1 MRPQTPG
8 RDLRRERAE
17 GVAAVTGLL
26 VALVVSLLGFW
37 LPLLAYVLW
46 VVVA

>member
-1 MRPQTPG
+1 MRPPTPG

-26 VALVVSLLGFW
+26 VALAVSLLGFW
-37 LPLLAYVLW
+37 LPLLAFVLW
-46 VVVA
+46 VVVS

>member
-1 MRPQTPG
+1 MRPQTLG

-46 VVVA
+46 VVFS

>member
-1 MRPQTPG
+1 MRPPTPS

-17 GVAAVTGLL
+17 GAAAVTGLL

-46 VVVA
+46 VVFS